1 MIAEHGTYGRLG
13 PTVVFELDGQAG
25 VLWRSTM
32 AYVPRPDDLVGQ
44 VEDGETDV
52 LIWYKVESVRYEF
65 VHDVAGDYAGPGG
78 GAVSYTDPEDE
89 YGVCVYVSVV
99 V

>member
-13 PTVVFELDGQAG
+13 PTVVFKLDGQAE

-44 VEDGETDV
+44 IEDGETNV
-52 LIWYKVESVRYEF
+52 LRWYKVESVRFEF
-65 VHDVAGDYAGPGG
+65 VHDPADNYIGPDG
-78 GAVSYTDPEDE
+78 GAMPYVDHEDE
-89 YGVCVYVSVV
+89 YGVCVYVSVAI
-99 V
+99 

>member
-13 PTVVFELDGQAG
+13 PTVVFKLDGETE

-32 AYVPRPDDLVGQ
+32 AYVPRPNDLVGQ
-44 VEDGETDV
+44 IEDGETDV
-52 LIWYKVESVRYEF
+52 LTWYKVESVRFEF
-65 VHDVAGDYAGPGG
+65 SHDTADNYVAPGG
-78 GAVSYTDPEDE
+78 GNVPYVDPEDE

-99 V
+99 I

>member
-13 PTVVFELDGQAG
+13 PTVVFKLDGQVE

-32 AYVPRPDDLVGQ
+32 AYVPRSDELVGQ
-44 VEDGETDV
+44 IEDGETAV
-52 LIWYKVESVRYEF
+52 LTWYKVESVRYEF
-65 VHDVAGDYAGPGG
+65 THDAAGDFVAPGG
-78 GAVSYTDPEDE
+78 GATPYVDSEDE

-99 V
+99 P